1 MFYDV
6 LLYDLIIKDKVM
18 KKIITIL
25 TIIPIIAFASLNVQ
39 KVSNTLSNLKGNK
52 TISFFNANSQINLS
66 GKIRLSSLNSADI
79 VLFASKEHASKI
91 TIVNSYKKLKL
102 NKNSI
107 GAIYLKKGR
116 TQIVFIKE
124 RLSSHGLKLSSK
136 FKKHI
141 VNEWQLNPKLLMNN
155 LK

>member
-1 MFYDV
+1 MITTY
-6 LLYDLIIKDKVM
+6 KDKVM
-18 KKIITIL
+18 KNIITIL

-39 KVSNTLSNLKGNK
+39 KVTNTLSNITGNK
-52 TISFFNANSQINLS
+52 TISFFNANSHIHLN
-66 GKIRLSSLNSADI
+66 GKIRLTSLNSADI
-79 VLFASKEHASKI
+79 VLFSSKKHKSKL

-116 TQIVFIKE
+116 TQIIFIKE
-124 RLSSHGLKLSSK
+124 RLDANGLILNSK

-141 VNEWQLNPKLLMNN
+141 LHEWQLNPKSLMNN

>member
-1 MFYDV
+1 
-6 LLYDLIIKDKVM
+6 M
-18 KKIITIL
+18 KKILIIL
-25 TIIPIIAFASLNVQ
+25 SIVPILAFSSLNVQ
-39 KVSNTLSNLKGNK
+39 KVTSTLSNIKGNK
-52 TISFFNANSQINLS
+52 VLSFHNANA
-66 GKIRLSSLNSADI
+66 KVSLNNKIKLTTLDNADI
-79 VLFASKEHASKI
+79 VLFSSKKHKSKI

-116 TQIVFIKE
+116 TQIIFVKE
-124 RLSSHGLKLSSK
+124 RLDAHGLVLGSK

-141 VNEWQLNPKLLMNN
+141 LHEWQLNPTKLMNN

>member
-1 MFYDV
+1 MITEY
-6 LLYDLIIKDKVM
+6 KDKVM

-39 KVSNTLSNLKGNK
+39 KVTNTLSNIKGNK
-52 TISFFNANSQINLS
+52 TISFFNANSHIHLN
-66 GKIRLSSLNSADI
+66 GKIRLTSLGSADI
-79 VLFASKEHASKI
+79 VLFSSKKHKSKI

-124 RLSSHGLKLSSK
+124 RLAHHGFKLSSK

-141 VNEWQLNPKLLMNN
+141 VHEWQLNPKSLMNN

>member
-1 MFYDV
+1 
-6 LLYDLIIKDKVM
+6 M
-18 KKIITIL
+18 KKILTVLLIT
-25 TIIPIIAFASLNVQ
+25 PIIAFASLNVQ
-39 KVSNTLSNLKGNK
+39 KVTSTLSNLKGNK
-52 TISFFNANSQINLS
+52 QISFFNANKQI
-66 GKIRLSSLNSADI
+66 SLKNSKLKFTSLGTADI
-79 VLFASKEHASKI
+79 ILFSSQKHKSKM

-124 RLSSHGLKLSSK
+124 RLDFHGLILNPKL
-136 FKKHI
+136 KKHI
-141 VNEWQLNPKLLMNN
+141 LHEWQLNPKSLIYN